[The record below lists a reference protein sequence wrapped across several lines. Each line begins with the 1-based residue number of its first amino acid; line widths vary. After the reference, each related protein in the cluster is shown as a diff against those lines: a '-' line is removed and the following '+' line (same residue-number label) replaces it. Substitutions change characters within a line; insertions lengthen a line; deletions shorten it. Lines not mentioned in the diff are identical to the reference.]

1 MCRNTYILIQML
13 EARTPKIRVLVRKRP
28 LNKRELSR
36 NETDIVVIEKDQT
49 VIVKEQKYNSHY
61 ADSK

>member
-1 MCRNTYILIQML
+1 ML
-13 EARTPKIRVLVRKRP
+13 EAKTPKIRVLVRKRP

-49 VIVKEQKYNSHY
+49 VIVK
-61 ADSK
+61 